1 MANNTERGVA
11 DQRVAVATDPR
22 AGVAADAADCSTVGS
37 PPVEPRYSCPA
48 AGSARAAVA
57 DAVAAGSVD
66 PAVFGGA
73 VADDG
78 RVVAAAVAVVDD
90 GRVVAAA
97 VAVAVAVLDVVV
109 PRKLLPNL
117 PDSAAAAGV
126 DGVREAP
133 AVSPEVVRTWQPVL
147 TVEAGPLGSGLRA
160 PDPIS

>member
-1 MANNTERGVA
+1 M
-11 DQRVAVATDPR
+11 AVATDPR
-22 AGVAADAADCSTVGS
+22 AGVAADASDCSTLGS

-48 AGSARAAVA
+48 AGSAWAAVV

-78 RVVAAAVAVVDD
+78 RAVAA
-90 GRVVAAA
+90 
-97 VAVAVAVLDVVV
+97 AVAVAVLDVVV

>member
-1 MANNTERGVA
+1 MVIRRVANNTEGGVA

-22 AGVAADAADCSTVGS
+22 AGVAADAADCSAVGS

-48 AGSARAAVA
+48 AGSAWAAVA
-57 DAVAAGSVD
+57 DAVAAGSAD
-66 PAVFGGA
+66 PTLFGG
-73 VADDG
+73 
-78 RVVAAAVAVVDD
+78 AVVDD

-97 VAVAVAVLDVVV
+97 VAVAVLDVVV
-109 PRKLLPNL
+109 PWKLLPNL

>member
-48 AGSARAAVA
+48 AGSAWAAVA
-57 DAVAAGSVD
+57 DAIAAGSVD

-97 VAVAVAVLDVVV
+97 VAVAVLDVVV
-109 PRKLLPNL
+109 PRKLLSNL
-117 PDSAAAAGV
+117 PDSA

>member
-1 MANNTERGVA
+1 MANNTEGGVA

-48 AGSARAAVA
+48 AGSAWAAVV

-78 RVVAAAVAVVDD
+78 RA
-90 GRVVAAA
+90 VAAA
-97 VAVAVAVLDVVV
+97 VAVAVLGVVV
-109 PRKLLPNL
+109 PRKLLPNIH
-117 PDSAAAAGV
+117 DSAAAAGV

-147 TVEAGPLGSGLRA
+147 TVEAGPVGSGLRA